1 MDGTRKVNVLIIDDS
16 PFGRMVLAN
25 ALDERFEVCGYAD
38 RLSAAL
44 TEYEQKQP
52 DIVTMDIA
60 MPEIDGIG
68 ATKKLIEKYPDA
80 AVVIASS
87 MKDDELEKDAQEAGA
102 KAFLQKPFESSEMV
116 ETLWNVASQKLFVS
130 EFERA

>member
-44 TEYEQKQP
+44 TVYEQKRP
-52 DIVTMDIA
+52 D
-60 MPEIDGIG
+60 
-68 ATKKLIEKYPDA
+68 
-80 AVVIASS
+80 
-87 MKDDELEKDAQEAGA
+87 
-102 KAFLQKPFESSEMV
+102 
-116 ETLWNVASQKLFVS
+116 
-130 EFERA
+130 